1 MIVSLIR
8 WSVRNPVPVLLFTAI
23 LTALGV
29 WSVVEIP
36 IDAIPDLSDVQVIVK
51 TSYPGQAPQIVEDQ
65 VTFPLTTALLAVPGA
80 VGVRGFSMFGDSYVY
95 VLFEDG
101 TDLYWARSRVLE
113 YLSQAG
119 PRLPAAARSELGP
132 DATGVGW
139 VYQYALTDRTGRHDL
154 ADLTSIQDWHLK
166 YELQSIPGVAEVATV
181 GGMVRQYQVV
191 LDPKRLRTYGIPVA
205 RVREAIERANQEAGG
220 SVIERAEAESMIRA
234 TGYLRGVEDLRRVPV
249 ALGSR
254 GTPILLGDVAEV
266 RTGPEMRRGIAE
278 LDGEGE
284 VVGGIVVMRWGAN
297 AQDVIELV
305 RVRLDEIRRG
315 GLPPG
320 VEIVPTY
327 DRSELIRRAV
337 RTLTTAL
344 NETAILVCLMTAL
357 FLFHLRSSLVVVLS
371 LPVGVLAAFVVMR
384 FQGINANI
392 MSLGGIAIAVGT
404 MVDAG
409 VVMVENAHK
418 ALERDPD
425 SGEGRVERISR
436 AAVEVG
442 PPLFYSLL
450 VVSLAFLPM
459 FALEA
464 QAGRLFAPLVFTKTY
479 SIAAAAVLSVTLV
492 PVLMVAFI
500 RGRIRREDAN
510 PLNRAMMAAYRPFI
524 RAVLLRPR
532 TVAALGLLA
541 ALSGVWP
548 AFRLGSEFMP
558 PLDEGDLLYMPSTF
572 PGIAAGKGQ
581 QLLQQTDA
589 AIRQVR
595 EVERVFGKMGRA
607 ETATDPAPFE
617 MIETTIRLKPREEW
631 RPGLTLD
638 DLVRELDARVSFPG
652 LFNAWLMPIE
662 ARTTMLSTGVR
673 TPVAARVSGPDLAV
687 VEEIGRRV
695 EDAVREVPGT
705 GSVFSERV
713 TGGRY
718 LQIDVD
724 RVRAGRIG
732 LNVADVQEVVLLAV
746 GGMNV
751 SETVEGRE
759 RYPIN
764 VRYPQEYRDSV
775 ARLRDLP
782 IVTPDGK
789 QVRLGEV
796 ASVRTADGPP
806 MIRSEDARP
815 VGFVYIDI
823 EGRDL
828 GAYVRA
834 AREAV
839 AAKVSIPAGYSI
851 AWTGQYEH
859 MLRAWKRL
867 LLVIPLTLVL
877 ILVLLYLGSRSL
889 VEVVVVLGTLP
900 LALVGSFWTLYLL
913 DYKLSVAV
921 GCGLIAM
928 AGLAVEFGI
937 VMLVYLDGA
946 LGRKR
951 AARAADGVP
960 LGREDV
966 REAVVEGALLR
977 LRPKMMTVLADI
989 VGLIPIMLIAGSGSD
1004 VMRRI
1009 AAPMF
1014 GGLLTSTVLTLVV
1027 LPAIYLLWKS
1037 RGLSEV
1043 SRTPPS

>member
-1 MIVSLIR
+1 MIGALVR

-29 WSVVEIP
+29 WSVLDIP

-139 VYQYALTDRTGRHDL
+139 VYQYALADRTGRHDL
-154 ADLTSIQDWHLK
+154 ADLTSIQNWYLK
-166 YELQSIPGVAEVATV
+166 YELQRIPGVAEVATV
-181 GGMVRQYQVV
+181 GGMVRQYQVL
-191 LDPKRLRTYGIPVA
+191 LDPKRLRTYGIPLS
-205 RVREAIERANQEAGG
+205 RVREAIERANREAGG
-220 SVIERAEAESMIRA
+220 SVIERAEAEAMVRA

-254 GTPILLGDVAEV
+254 GTPILLGDIAEV

-297 AQDVIELV
+297 ARDVIDLV
-305 RVRLDEIRRG
+305 RARLDEIRRT

-320 VEIVPTY
+320 VEILPTY

-344 NETAILVCLMTAL
+344 NETALLVCLMTAL

-371 LPVGVLAAFVVMR
+371 LPVGVLAAFVLMR

-425 SGEGRVERISR
+425 SETGRGERIAR

-450 VVSLAFLPM
+450 VVSAAFLPM

-464 QAGRLFAPLVFTKTY
+464 QAGRLFSPLVYTKTY

-500 RGRIRREDAN
+500 RGRIRPEEAN
-510 PLNRAMMAAYRPFI
+510 PLNRMMMAAYRPFI
-524 RAVLLRPR
+524 RAVLERPR

-548 AFRLGSEFMP
+548 ALRLGSEFMP

-572 PGIAAGKGQ
+572 PGISAGKGQ
-581 QLLQQTDA
+581 QLLRQTDA
-589 AIRQVR
+589 AIRQVP

-617 MIETTIRLKPREEW
+617 MIETTISLKPREAW

-638 DLVRELDARVSFPG
+638 DLVRDLDARVTFPG

-673 TPVAARVSGPDLAV
+673 TPVAVRVSGPDLSV

-705 GSVFSERV
+705 GSVYSERV

-751 SETVEGRE
+751 SEAVEGRE

-796 ASVRTADGPP
+796 ASVRMADGPP

-815 VGFVYIDI
+815 VGFVYVDI

-828 GAYVRA
+828 GSYVRA
-834 AREAV
+834 ARRAV
-839 AAKVSIPAGYSI
+839 ESKVVVPAGYSL

-859 MLRAWKRL
+859 MLRAWNRL

-877 ILVLLYLGSRSL
+877 IVVLLYLGSRSL
-889 VEVVVVLGTLP
+889 VEVAVVLGTLP
-900 LALVGSFWTLYLL
+900 LALVGSFWTLHLL

-946 LGRKR
+946 LDRTR

-960 LGREDV
+960 LGKADV
-966 REAVVEGALLR
+966 RDAVVEGALRR

-1014 GGLLTSTVLTLVV
+1014 GGLLTSTALTLVV
-1027 LPAIYLLWKS
+1027 LPAVYLLWKG
-1037 RGLSEV
+1037 RGLPEI

>member
-1 MIVSLIR
+1 
-8 WSVRNPVPVLLFTAI
+8 
-23 LTALGV
+23 
-29 WSVVEIP
+29 
-36 IDAIPDLSDVQVIVK
+36 
-51 TSYPGQAPQIVEDQ
+51 
-65 VTFPLTTALLAVPGA
+65 
-80 VGVRGFSMFGDSYVY
+80 
-95 VLFEDG
+95 
-101 TDLYWARSRVLE
+101 
-113 YLSQAG
+113 
-119 PRLPAAARSELGP
+119 
-132 DATGVGW
+132 
-139 VYQYALTDRTGRHDL
+139 
-154 ADLTSIQDWHLK
+154 
-166 YELQSIPGVAEVATV
+166 
-181 GGMVRQYQVV
+181 
-191 LDPKRLRTYGIPVA
+191 
-205 RVREAIERANQEAGG
+205 
-220 SVIERAEAESMIRA
+220 
-234 TGYLRGVEDLRRVPV
+234 
-249 ALGSR
+249 
-254 GTPILLGDVAEV
+254 
-266 RTGPEMRRGIAE
+266 
-278 LDGEGE
+278 
-284 VVGGIVVMRWGAN
+284 
-297 AQDVIELV
+297 
-305 RVRLDEIRRG
+305 
-315 GLPPG
+315 
-320 VEIVPTY
+320 
-327 DRSELIRRAV
+327 
-337 RTLTTAL
+337 
-344 NETAILVCLMTAL
+344 
-357 FLFHLRSSLVVVLS
+357 
-371 LPVGVLAAFVVMR
+371 
-384 FQGINANI
+384 
-392 MSLGGIAIAVGT
+392 
-404 MVDAG
+404 
-409 VVMVENAHK
+409 
-418 ALERDPD
+418 
-425 SGEGRVERISR
+425 
-436 AAVEVG
+436 
-442 PPLFYSLL
+442 
-450 VVSLAFLPM
+450 
-459 FALEA
+459 
-464 QAGRLFAPLVFTKTY
+464 
-479 SIAAAAVLSVTLV
+479 
-492 PVLMVAFI
+492 
-500 RGRIRREDAN
+500 
-510 PLNRAMMAAYRPFI
+510 
-524 RAVLLRPR
+524 
-532 TVAALGLLA
+532 
-541 ALSGVWP
+541 
-548 AFRLGSEFMP
+548 
-558 PLDEGDLLYMPSTF
+558 
-572 PGIAAGKGQ
+572 
-581 QLLQQTDA
+581 
-589 AIRQVR
+589 
-595 EVERVFGKMGRA
+595 
-607 ETATDPAPFE
+607 
-617 MIETTIRLKPREEW
+617 
-631 RPGLTLD
+631 
-638 DLVRELDARVSFPG
+638 
-652 LFNAWLMPIE
+652 
-662 ARTTMLSTGVR
+662 
-673 TPVAARVSGPDLAV
+673 
-687 VEEIGRRV
+687 
-695 EDAVREVPGT
+695 VREVPGT